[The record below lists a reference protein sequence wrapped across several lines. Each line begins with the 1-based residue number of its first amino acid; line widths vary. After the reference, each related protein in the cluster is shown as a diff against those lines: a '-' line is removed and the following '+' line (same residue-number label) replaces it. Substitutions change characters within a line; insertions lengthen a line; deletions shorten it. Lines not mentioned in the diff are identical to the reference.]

1 MPEKPASPKAYL
13 DSLPDERR
21 RAVSAIRATIRK
33 NLNPGFK
40 EGIQYGMIGYFVPHS
55 VYPDG
60 YHCDPSQPLPFA
72 SVGSQKNHIGIYLFC
87 LYSDPG
93 EMERFVR
100 EWEAT
105 GKRLDMGKSCVRVK
119 KLEDVPLDVLGRAI
133 KRATVKKFVAAYEAG
148 LSGTGAAKKKRGASN
163 TKRRGTR

>member
-1 MPEKPASPKAYL
+1 MPEKPTTPKAYL
-13 DSLPDERR
+13 DSLPEDRK
-21 RAVSAIRATIRK
+21 RAISAIRTVIRK

-40 EGIQYGMIGYFVPHS
+40 EGMQYGMIGYYVPHS

-60 YHCDPSQPLPFA
+60 YHCDPKQPLPFA
-72 SVGSQKNHIGIYLFC
+72 SLASQKNHIGIYLFC
-87 LYSDPG
+87 LYSSPG
-93 EMERFVR
+93 DMAKFVE

-119 KLEDVPLDVLGRAI
+119 RLEEVPLEVLGRAI

-148 LSGTGAAKKKRGASN
+148 REGQRSGGSAAKKKSG
-163 TKRRGTR
+163 K